1 MKNRTIKTNDRSN
14 KGNSGTAKAIPIHTS
29 KLSQA
34 RSERTNKATQ
44 TDYSLEELAEMTA
57 KIAQL
62 PEIDAARIVEL
73 HDRIMKGEYQIDS
86 NRLASKLQN
95 FESDL

>member
-1 MKNRTIKTNDRSN
+1 MNNRTTNTGDKSN

-29 KLSQA
+29 KLRQA
-34 RSERTNKATQ
+34 RSEKANKAVQ
-44 TDYSLEELAEMTA
+44 ADYNLKELAEMTA
-57 KIAQL
+57 RIAQL

-86 NRLASKLQN
+86 NNLASKLQN